1 MASKIEGFS
10 PVGPTRVGPA
20 AVRGKS
26 EPSKPVD
33 GPAASDTLK
42 LTGDAIDLQQ
52 LERALQAAPS
62 VDVAKVAALRAAI
75 ESGSYKIDPDAI
87 ARRLAQFEQDL
98 PQ

>member
-10 PVGPTRVGPA
+10 PVGPTRVGTAAPRAKSDPA
-20 AVRGKS
+20 
-26 EPSKPVD
+26 KPVD
-33 GPAASDTLK
+33 SPAAADTLK

-52 LERALQAAPS
+52 LERALAQAPS
-62 VDVAKVAALRAAI
+62 VDVGKVAALRAAI
-75 ESGSYKIDPDAI
+75 ESGTYKIDPDAI